1 MKRSSFVVIA
11 FVAAFALGA
20 CGGAS
25 QKDAEGF
32 PPAET
37 LAADSIAVNEVLQ
50 PRWGGLYGDYA
61 VLISPQTSK
70 VVYRYKLPEWTFADS
85 SFVKGGGPDDLQYGF
100 LEGTNNSDGT
110 FWLSEPPLRKLMKFG
125 TRDGKLERIRTVIN
139 DTRMQVYFG
148 QIFNNKILVAEKRDD
163 AMETTENAKTH
174 IYSGI
179 LGDSLTVADSLLC
192 YTNSYIR
199 IDPMDGGGI
208 MMRVDAYNTPTLKI
222 WGDRLVVWYG
232 DTQNLLVYKVGE
244 DGKMNLEKTFGD
256 TLSHAQVQG
265 VDVKG
270 LKREKPNP
278 VLIAAADKYLY
289 FQLVTYDK
297 PFSQATRENP
307 PVVVTNEIKVYDW
320 DMKPVKKFELDKK
333 DASMVFVDEP
343 HKKIYAY
350 DRRLDFEQVY
360 TYSYK
365 L

>member
-11 FVAAFALGA
+11 FVTAFALGA

-37 LAADSIAVNEVLQ
+37 LAADRIAINEVLQ
-50 PRWGGLYGDYA
+50 PSWCGVYGDYM
-61 VLISPQTSK
+61 VLVSPQTSK
-70 VVYRYKLPEWTFADS
+70 LIFRYKLPEWTFADS
-85 SFVKGGGPDDLQYGF
+85 TFVKGGGPDDLQYGF

-110 FWLSEPPLRKLMKFG
+110 FWLSEPVRKALMKFG
-125 TRDGKLERIRTVIN
+125 TKDGKLEKLRTVAN
-139 DTRMQVYFG
+139 DTRFRVYFG
-148 QIFNNKILVAEKRDD
+148 QVLSDKVLVSEKQDENNQSTDES
-163 AMETTENAKTH
+163 KTH
-174 IYSGI
+174 LYSAV

-192 YTNSYIR
+192 YTKSAVQITQNGEMTYMSTR
-199 IDPMDGGGI
+199 T
-208 MMRVDAYNTPTLKI
+208 YNKPALKA
-222 WGDRLVVWYG
+222 WGDRLAVWYG
-232 DTQNLLVYKVGE
+232 DTQNLLVYKVNG

-256 TLSHAQVQG
+256 TLSHARIES

-270 LKREKPNP
+270 YKWEKPTP
-278 VLIAAADKYLY
+278 ELITVTDKYLY
-289 FQLVTYDK
+289 FQLITYDK

-320 DMKPVKKFELDKK
+320 DMKPVRKFELDKK
-333 DASMVFVDEP
+333 EASRVFVDEP

-360 TYSYK
+360 TYDYK